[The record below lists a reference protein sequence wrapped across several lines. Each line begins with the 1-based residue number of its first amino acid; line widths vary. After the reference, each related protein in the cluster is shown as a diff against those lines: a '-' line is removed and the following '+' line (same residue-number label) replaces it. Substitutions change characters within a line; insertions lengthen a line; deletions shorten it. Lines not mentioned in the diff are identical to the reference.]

1 MKAISLFSF
10 SFLLTATAQAAP
22 TNEKPPAAPVADTVI
37 KAKIANSTQPE
48 KVGTTTHLTIKA
60 DRPSVENFRL
70 KDLSGKEYSLTDFQ
84 GKVVVISFWAT
95 WCKPCL
101 RELKFLKALKAKHPN
116 KLEVL
121 AVATDG
127 PNTASRIRPVSI
139 QKRLTMPIL
148 LDADGSVM
156 ASMNA
161 RGILPQSNYLDY
173 EGKLA
178 YAHDGFVAGDEEIIT
193 STIEAL
199 LKEK

>member
-1 MKAISLFSF
+1 M
-10 SFLLTATAQAAP
+10 
-22 TNEKPPAAPVADTVI
+22 
-37 KAKIANSTQPE
+37 
-48 KVGTTTHLTIKA
+48 
-60 DRPSVENFRL
+60 ENFRL